1 MAVLMPHVMRAYGT
15 PVHKRLA
22 ELADVCGM
30 TGADDAEKAE
40 AFIRWV
46 EETNQKMGLPNKFNM
61 IQGQD
66 IDQMIVWAK
75 KEANPLY
82 PVPVVWN
89 TEDFRKLIESVRA

>member
-1 MAVLMPHVMRAYGT
+1 MVNLKSLPYN
-15 PVHKRLA
+15 L
-22 ELADVCGM
+22 C
-30 TGADDAEKAE
+30 DDD
-40 AFIRWV
+40 IRWV